1 MKAELESAH
10 SINRYKFVFKH
21 DTSKAK
27 GFVNDDDEEK
37 DATATVKVNS
47 LTHLLTHSLTHL
59 TTYLLTFSLT
69 HLLKVKVLRL
79 QGYSELNG
87 KPKDLM
93 QLVKYRNQIDYA
105 TATSNTPVVLYCS
118 TSTNNTIAV
127 QETEDKFN
135 KVEIEFEVHN
145 KVLTRLL
152 THLTYSLTHSLTYSL
167 TEQGPGLR
175 HVRLRL
181 QRPG

>member
-21 DTSKAK
+21 DKSKAK
-27 GFVNDDDEEK
+27 GFVDDDDEEK
-37 DATATVKVNS
+37 DATATVKV
-47 LTHLLTHSLTHL
+47 
-59 TTYLLTFSLT
+59 
-69 HLLKVKVLRL
+69 KVLRL
-79 QGYSELNG
+79 QGYSEVNG

-105 TATSNTPVVLYCS
+105 TATVNTPVVLYCS

-127 QETEDKFN
+127 QETEDKFK

-145 KVLTRLL
+145 KVLT
-152 THLTYSLTHSLTYSL
+152 HLTYSPNHLLTVSPNHLLTHRARTWSST
-167 TEQGPGLR
+167 R
-175 HVRLRL
+175 
-181 QRPG
+181 